1 MYSPPLSDTETQRMI
16 TAQASAAQALGV
28 YLDGPHVWGW
38 AGRTLGQRALH
49 PQRGACWLRVL
60 SAPVDKAS
68 GKLWEG
74 TLMAAELIPA
84 SVRRPQLL
92 AVRDHT
98 ADGLAFRAELTE
110 FIPAP
115 VMSPDPVLRHEPSL
129 TAPFL
134 EQLRR
139 DLQTVA
145 QTQTDRVAVRQEWID
160 RRVPELT
167 GVPAPRI
174 HVWECAHGDLH
185 PANLTTTGY
194 ILNWEGFGL
203 APRHYDAA
211 MLYAYSLLAP
221 HTAARILDVFAEDLN
236 TDDGRA
242 ALLVVAADL
251 LLSASRG
258 DHPDL
263 VPALRELVQRSCR
276 PTG

>member
-1 MYSPPLSDTETQRMI
+1 MYSPPLSDTEAQRMI
-16 TAQASAAQALGV
+16 TVQASAAQALGV

-60 SAPVDKAS
+60 SAPVDKAN
-68 GKLWEG
+68 GKLREG
-74 TLMAAELIPA
+74 TSQAAEVIPD

-115 VMSPDPVLRHEPSL
+115 VLSPDPVLRHEPSI
-129 TAPFL
+129 TTSFL

-145 QTQTDRVAVRQEWID
+145 QTRTDRVAVRQEWID

-167 GVPAPRI
+167 GVPAPPHPRLGVRARRPAPGQP
-174 HVWECAHGDLH
+174 HDQRAHPGLGRLR
-185 PANLTTTGY
+185 PRPPGTTT
-194 ILNWEGFGL
+194 
-203 APRHYDAA
+203 PRC
-211 MLYAYSLLAP
+211 STP
-221 HTAARILDVFAEDLN
+221 TACSPRTLQPEF
-236 TDDGRA
+236 
-242 ALLVVAADL
+242 
-251 LLSASRG
+251 SMCS
-258 DHPDL
+258 P
-263 VPALRELVQRSCR
+263 RS
-276 PTG
+276 